1 MNLPVSPIR
10 TRPISAGCLR
20 AFLVVARLKN
30 FRAAAQQLS
39 LTQSA
44 VSRQIQALEQ
54 EVGTA
59 LFVRHTRSV
68 ELSAAGAVLLRATQ
82 PALEGVDNAVRQIR
96 QSLGRQS
103 VTITTWA
110 SFASLWLIP
119 RLEAF
124 QQAHPDID
132 IRIDAH
138 RCRRGSGHCRCGP
151 GLALRP
157 RRRPWWRGAEF
168 LFGEQLTP
176 VASPWLLKAQPVH
189 TLADPGPVHAD

>member
-1 MNLPVSPIR
+1 MRRVLPSTQALACFESAAR
-10 TRPISAGCLR
+10 HISYT
-20 AFLVVARLKN
+20 K
-30 FRAAAQQLS
+30 AAQELS

-54 EVGTA
+54 EVGAA
-59 LFVRHTRSV
+59 LFLRHTRSV
-68 ELSAAGAVLLRATQ
+68 ELSAAGALLLRATQ

-110 SFASLWLIP
+110 SFASMWLIP

-132 IRIDAH
+132 IRIDATDNVVDLDTADVD
-138 RCRRGSGHCRCGP
+138 
-151 GLALRP
+151 LALRYALP
-157 RRRPWWRGAEF
+157 HAVTAGAQRE
-168 LFGEQLTP
+168 G
-176 VASPWLLKAQPVH
+176 S
-189 TLADPGPVHAD
+189 